1 MPPWLLQIS
10 VRPRPAGDETVIRSR
25 SSGVKAAHP
34 ARSVMSEVDHAA
46 STRFATELDGRSL
59 SPLVVVIAAYNEQE
73 GIGAVLSRI
82 PADVAGLA
90 VSVVV
95 VVDGA
100 TDGTAEVARRA
111 RVLVCDGLPNRGQGA
126 ALRLGYRLAREH
138 GARFIATLD
147 ADGQYDPGELS
158 QVVGPLV
165 GGYADF
171 VTGSRRLGAAHT
183 TDRIR
188 GAGVIVFGALISLLT
203 RQTITDPA
211 NGLRAMRAELTSVV
225 PLREPQYQAAELL
238 VGAILHGFRV
248 VEVPT
253 TMHPRRAGTT
263 KKGGN
268 FAYGLRFARVI
279 IQTWSRERSVR
290 GDHPCRRR

>member
-1 MPPWLLQIS
+1 MM
-10 VRPRPAGDETVIRSR
+10 IRSR
-25 SSGVKAAHP
+25 PSGVTAVDP
-34 ARSVMSEVDHAA
+34 ARSPMSDVDDAA
-46 STRFATELDGRSL
+46 GARFAAELEGRSL
-59 SPLVVVIAAYNEQE
+59 SPLVVVIAAYNERE
-73 GIGAVLSRI
+73 GIAAVLARI
-82 PADVAGLA
+82 PANVAGLA

-111 RVLVCDGLPNRGQGA
+111 HVLVCDGLPNRGQGA

-138 GARFIATLD
+138 GAHFIATLD
-147 ADGQYDPGELS
+147 ADGQYDPGELGR
-158 QVVGPLV
+158 VVGPLV
-165 GGYADF
+165 DGSADF

-183 TDRIR
+183 TDRVR
-188 GAGVIVFGALISLLT
+188 GAGVIVFGTLISLLT

-211 NGLRAMRAELTSVV
+211 NGLRAMRAELTTVV

-238 VGAILHGFRV
+238 VGAILRGFRV

-253 TMHPRRAGTT
+253 TMHARRAGTT

-268 FAYGLRFARVI
+268 FAYGLQFARVI
-279 IQTWSRERSVR
+279 IQTWSRERTVR
-290 GDHPCRRR
+290 GDHQGHHR